1 MASAL
6 GSDAVRGIDFTF
18 ASLEELATVV
28 RNGAEERE
36 VALACADGLRDG
48 EWVLASFNAGGET
61 VSVAARVTDRGD
73 AVHLSFEARDWR
85 VLCDL
90 AAGDEPPCSG
100 PCSVQL
106 PAFAVEP
113 PPNSRVLVVD
123 DDPDVRDVI
132 RCMLRA
138 RGFRVSVVGSAEEAY
153 EIVRRSDV
161 DLVVLD
167 WNLPGM
173 SGLELV
179 RQMRREHVSVPVLFL
194 TAHSSPLDV
203 AEAFSSGADDYLTK
217 PFRAPELGARIIG
230 LLRRSQVPAAP
241 AR

>member
-1 MASAL
+1 MRSAL
-6 GSDAVRGIDFTF
+6 VSDAVRGIDFTF
-18 ASLEELATVV
+18 ASLEELAMVV
-28 RNGAEERE
+28 RTGAEERE

-48 EWVLASFNAGGET
+48 EWVLASFNAAGDT
-61 VSVAARVTDRGD
+61 VSIAARVTDRGD

-85 VLCDL
+85 VLCEL
-90 AAGDEPPCSG
+90 AATDELPCSG
-100 PCSVQL
+100 PSSVQL

-123 DDPDVRDVI
+123 DDPDVREVI

-138 RGFRVSVVGSAEEAY
+138 KGFRVTVVGTAEEAY
-153 EIVRRSDV
+153 DTVLRSDV

-179 RQMRREHVSVPVLFL
+179 RQIRSEQVPVPVLFL

-230 LLRRSQVPAAP
+230 LLRRSIAPAAP
-241 AR
+241 TR